1 MAILVESA
9 APATSIPKPAT
20 NNKSNTILE
29 THDTTRNHSEALL
42 SPSPLKIPAFIL

>member
-9 APATSIPKPAT
+9 APATSIPTPAT
-20 NNKSNTILE
+20 NNKSNTILK
-29 THDTTRNHSEALL
+29 THDTTRNHNEALL